1 MKTVERYVFGAFL
14 SSFFLAFLVLS
25 FVLTVGLMV
34 QIVGYM
40 LQGIPASLVGQFALV
55 SFPETMQWTIPLGLL
70 VSSILVFSRLS
81 ADSEI
86 AAMRACGVNLLTV
99 MRWPLAFAAACT
111 LLGLFINNEI
121 VPRGHEVRRHLA
133 KRISVGAGL
142 ELLEPGRVID
152 DFPKVK
158 IYFEEREGQWLK
170 DLVVLDFTS
179 PRVDR
184 MVTATK
190 ALVTSEGRDVVL
202 DLHGMTVDPLDE
214 DHPGMGRAARFQ
226 YRVKDALK
234 DEKYKRR
241 EKDYRFFEILSAI
254 DRARA
259 AADDPKSVA
268 ARQAAQAA
276 GEAAGGKAKKRPPR
290 DGAAS
295 AGGPAAD
302 GARAAEMD
310 EADLKRLKKT
320 LLRHLCDVRTEFQ
333 KRWVFAFASVCFVLI
348 GVPLGIRSQR
358 KESTIGMAIALVTAL
373 CYYLVVI
380 LMMSM
385 SKNYHAH
392 PEVLIWLPPLLCGG
406 LAAYLIPRNL

>member
-14 SSFFLAFLVLS
+14 SSFFLSFLVLS

-40 LQGIPASLVGQFALV
+40 LQGIPVSLVGRFALV
-55 SFPETMQWTIPLGLL
+55 SFPETMQWTITLGLL

-99 MRWPLAFAAACT
+99 MRWPLLFGALCT

-121 VPRGHEVRRHLA
+121 VPRGHEVRRNLA

-234 DEKYKRR
+234 DKKYRRR
-241 EKDYRFFEILSAI
+241 EKDFRFLEMLAAI

-259 AADDPKSVA
+259 AAKDPKTVA
-268 ARQAAQAA
+268 ARQAAAQAPASA
-276 GEAAGGKAKKRPPR
+276 GKR
-290 DGAAS
+290 DGAR
-295 AGGPAAD
+295 PA
-302 GARAAEMD
+302 AAEMD
-310 EADLKRLKKT
+310 ADGLKRLRKT
-320 LLRHLCDVRTEFQ
+320 LLRHLSGMRTEFQ
-333 KRWVFAFASVCFVLI
+333 KRWVFAFASICFVLI
-348 GVPLGIRSQR
+348 GVPLGIQSQR
-358 KESTIGMAIALVTAL
+358 RESTIGMAIALVTAL

-380 LMMSM
+380 LMMSL
-385 SKNYHAH
+385 SKNYHVH
-392 PEVLIWLPPLLCGG
+392 PEILIWLPPLACGG
-406 LAAYLIPRNL
+406 LACYLIPKNL